1 MCPEAEQEVRDFVAG
16 TEAILGTG
24 AGALFGLARSVDALR
39 VRTKAWMAVSEAATD
54 KTVAELLSRP
64 AFRRALLL
72 ATNGSTRWAWSPAH
86 RSAEQ
91 QEGLRARLEVL
102 WSTVSL
108 NASLILA
115 SKTQPACVDFVR
127 RLVRS
132 QTLEAVSG
140 RLADVRTELHSLADD
155 AVAAAVAGTAAPLLQ
170 ASTELLTALVS
181 GLTVTA
187 ALTTVCLQLAAA
199 KLPSGPPGV
208 TAAAAAAAGGNA
220 GPSGAEVEAAA
231 ASGAAAGGSAGPSDS
246 AAAASACYAQ
256 ELAAALRASAVVEH
270 TCAALAALLRLWAVV
285 RTAVSD
291 GAPAAMP
298 LAAFQLLSRNVDAA
312 VCDVTATLHTLYSLQ
327 PRAVPASPLAS
338 AALLGPCASF
348 TALAHG
354 VAVLSAM
361 DGEGTRGLEPSVER
375 GFCQG
380 LQLEAEERLRGIPTS
395 QLPSARVELP
405 LRDLVSFLAA
415 QDSQLPA
422 TAPPAAKA
430 LLPYS
435 SAIALA
441 LRAARV
447 GVQASAEA
455 AAGRTAEQELAALTA
470 ARLGTGPCR
479 VLLTWRVATVL
490 AIEAL
495 TTANNLVNTGAET
508 DGSVDLGEEWW
519 RLTVALAPHLRA
531 PAGSPGS
538 GVVQASGA
546 AGFAAHYGRNLLDQ
560 LPGLPLLPGPLPP
573 APKPSFRSALAGGVL
588 PCLERLFRRA
598 AASQLQTGPGG
609 GPEASP
615 PEAQTLF
622 AFKQR
627 YGDSWRWLAP
637 LLAWG
642 DARRRRRWWLEDMAA
657 RAGGQQAA
665 GAAPGPGGG
674 GAGALLPAERQ
685 LLEMLAAAVAAWLPP
700 LFRGVW
706 ARYGLGTVG
715 ASALLCGLHVLPLL
729 ACADAKLGAPSSGVA
744 AAGSAAAATGAA
756 ARVRASSAGAAT
768 AGQTSGGGGWLA
780 GLSPVR
786 FVGVALKPQVA
797 ETIMQLTAGSHLQ
810 LYLIPLAEAC
820 CAVAAALP
828 EEVAKGGG
836 AGPAWEPSQLRSLG
850 AECRARG
857 DAAAAE
863 AVEALAAQLVRWAH
877 GSGPR
882 GGRGGARASAAS
894 GAQALAA
901 RFGAWFPGLEAAAAL
916 LPASPAAARA
926 CLGGCSNPAC
936 ANLEGDS
943 DAALPL
949 RACAGCG
956 GAASYCSREC
966 QTAHWRSGHRKA
978 CRGGAGGGGGG
989 ARRSS

>member
-1 MCPEAEQEVRDFVAG
+1 MAASLGPPLMCPEAEQE
-16 TEAILGTG
+16 
-24 AGALFGLARSVDALR
+24 
-39 VRTKAWMAVSEAATD
+39 
-54 KTVAELLSRP
+54 
-64 AFRRALLL
+64 
-72 ATNGSTRWAWSPAH
+72 
-86 RSAEQ
+86 
-91 QEGLRARLEVL
+91 
-102 WSTVSL
+102 
-108 NASLILA
+108 
-115 SKTQPACVDFVR
+115 
-127 RLVRS
+127 
-132 QTLEAVSG
+132 TLEALSG
-140 RLADVRTELHSLADD
+140 RLADARTELHLLADD
-155 AVAAAVAGTAAPLLQ
+155 AVAAAVPRTAAPLLQ

-220 GPSGAEVEAAA
+220 GPSSTEVEAAA
-231 ASGAAAGGSAGPSDS
+231 TSGAAAGGSAGPSDS
-246 AAAASACYAQ
+246 AASASACYAQ

-312 VCDVTATLHTLYSLQ
+312 VCDVTATLHTLFSQQ
-327 PRAVPASPLAS
+327 PRALPASPLAS
-338 AALLGPCASF
+338 VAVLGPCASY

-361 DGEGTRGLEPSVER
+361 DGEGTHGLEPSVAR

-380 LQLEAEERLRGIPTS
+380 LQLEAEERLRGIPAS
-395 QLPSARVELP
+395 QLPNSRVELP
-405 LRDLVSFLAA
+405 LRDLVTFLAA

-495 TTANNLVNTGAET
+495 TAANNLVNTGAET

-560 LPGLPLLPGPLPP
+560 LPGLPLPPGPLPP

-598 AASQLQTGPGG
+598 AASQLETGPGG

-642 DARRRRRWWLEDMAA
+642 DARQAAALVRTIGKGLEATVPVNLASDDASVKNLFSSVVGTFLGMSRRWLEDMAA

-756 ARVRASSAGAAT
+756 ARLGASSAGAAT
-768 AGQTSGGGGWLA
+768 AGQPSGGGGWLA

-786 FVGVALKPQVA
+786 FVGVALEPQVA
-797 ETIMQLTAGSHLQ
+797 DALMQLTAGSHLQ